1 MPEVAPHSGQTLPS
15 IDESTLTAGAGLL
28 QNQFTARPG
37 DRFGPYKVLEEIG
50 QGGCGAVFIAEQ
62 EQPVRRRVA
71 LKVIKLG
78 MDTRQVI
85 ARFEAERQALAMM
98 DHPNIAKVL
107 DAGSTDTG
115 RPFFVMELVRGIK
128 ITDYCD
134 QHKLTT
140 TDRLRLFMQVCQA
153 VQHAHQKG
161 IIHRDLKPS
170 NILVTL
176 QDGAAVPKVIDFG
189 IAKAT
194 ANQKLTDKTV
204 YTALEQFIG
213 TPAYM
218 SPEQAEMVG
227 LDIDT
232 RSDIYSLG
240 VLLYELLVGET
251 PFSSEELLSVGL
263 DDMRRTLREKDPA
276 KPSTKLNTMTQAD
289 LTAIAQHRQ
298 SEPPKLI
305 KLVRGDLDWVVMK
318 CLEKDRNRRYE
329 TANGLAM
336 DVKRYLANEPVA
348 ASPPGRIRRFQ
359 KLVRRNRLAFAAAG
373 AVLASLIIGL
383 GVSTWMFFK
392 EQQDRHQAEAERRI
406 AETEAF
412 KSQQVAQFLKDMLH
426 GLGPSVALGQDT
438 IMLRGILDKTAER
451 VSRDLKAEPMVE
463 AELRNTLG
471 DVYLELGEYQKAEAM
486 QREALAMR
494 RKWLGNE
501 HLQVAESLRDL
512 ADALRREG
520 KYAESETLLRD
531 SLAIFRKR
539 LGNGHED
546 VAGLLVLLGDVLRYE
561 GKLDEAELME
571 RQGLAMWKKMLT
583 TEDERVGVALNNLA
597 LVLRSQGK
605 LGEAEGMF
613 REALALYKKV
623 LGNENPEIAITLD
636 NLADVLLDQG
646 RWTEAE
652 TLERETLAMR
662 RELLGNENPKV
673 ADSLNKLAR
682 VLYQQGKLAEAET
695 MFHEAQAM
703 LSKLPGSESLITADV
718 LGNLAHLRQSQGEL
732 SEAETMEREALV
744 IERRLQG
751 DEGLAVGKSLA
762 HLAGILLAEKKF
774 ADAEA
779 AARECL
785 SIRERVIPGH
795 WRTFSVRSV
804 LGGSLLGQ
812 KKYAEAEPLLL
823 SGYEGMKQRETAIPA
838 ENKPLLNEALQRLV
852 ELYEQTSRSEQAA
865 ECKKELA
872 ELEKTEK

>member
-1 MPEVAPHSGQTLPS
+1 LADDASTGGQTAPS
-15 IDESTLTAGAGLL
+15 ADESTLTAGAGFP

-98 DHPNIAKVL
+98 DHPNIARVL

-134 QHKLTT
+134 QHKLST
-140 TDRLRLFMQVCQA
+140 TDRLKLFIQICQA

-176 QDGAAVPKVIDFG
+176 QDDVPTPKVIDFG
-189 IAKAT
+189 VAKAT

-263 DDMRRTLREKDPA
+263 DAMRRTLREKDPA

-305 KLVRGDLDWVVMK
+305 KLVRGDLDWIVMK
-318 CLEKDRNRRYE
+318 CLEKDRSRRYE

-336 DVKRYLANEPVA
+336 DIQRHLSNEPVVA
-348 ASPPGRIRRFQ
+348 RPQSRLYRFQ
-359 KLVRRNRLAFAAAG
+359 KVVGRNRAAFAAAAAFAG
-373 AVLASLIIGL
+373 LLIVGIL
-383 GVSTWMFFK
+383 VSTSEAVRATRAER
-392 EQQDRHQAEAERRI
+392 EQSRLRQDAVASRDSEARLRAEAQANEQK
-406 AETEAF
+406 AKTEAL
-412 KSQQVAQFLKDMLH
+412 KSEQVANFMKGMLQTVS
-426 GLGPSVALGQDT
+426 PSVALGRDT
-438 IMLRGILDKTAER
+438 TLVREVLDKTARRLDE
-451 VSRDLKAEPMVE
+451 LKNQPLIE
-463 AELRNTLG
+463 AELRNTIGEVYLALG
-471 DVYLELGEYQKAEAM
+471 DANKAEAM
-486 QREALAMR
+486 QREALALQ
-494 RKWLGNE
+494 RKTMGTENLDT
-501 HLQVAESLRDL
+501 ATSLYDL
-512 ADALRREG
+512 ARALHER
-520 KYAESETLLRD
+520 KNAESE
-531 SLAIFRKR
+531 SL
-539 LGNGHED
+539 H
-546 VAGLLVLLGDVLRYE
+546 
-561 GKLDEAELME
+561 
-571 RQGLAMWKKMLT
+571 
-583 TEDERVGVALNNLA
+583 
-597 LVLRSQGK
+597 
-605 LGEAEGMF
+605 
-613 REALALYKKV
+613 REALA
-623 LGNENPEIAITLD
+623 I
-636 NLADVLLDQG
+636 
-646 RWTEAE
+646 
-652 TLERETLAMR
+652 R
-662 RELLGNENPKV
+662 RKLLGNESPDVAASLDNLSRALRCEGKFAEAEAMQREALAIRRKAFGEQDADVATSLHNLANVLSDQNNLAEAENMHREALAIRRKLFGSEHPDVASSIYDLARVLRSERKLVEAEILQREALAVRRKLLGNDHVRV
-673 ADSLNKLAR
+673 ADSL
-682 VLYQQGKLAEAET
+682 E
-695 MFHEAQAM
+695 
-703 LSKLPGSESLITADV
+703 
-718 LGNLAHLRQSQGEL
+718 EL
-732 SEAETMEREALV
+732 SY
-744 IERRLQG
+744 
-751 DEGLAVGKSLA
+751 
-762 HLAGILLAEKKF
+762 ILLLEKNFSGAESV
-774 ADAEA
+774 
-779 AARECL
+779 ARECL
-785 SIRERVIPGH
+785 AIKEGKVADTYREFVA
-795 WRTFSVRSV
+795 RSL
-804 LGGSLLGQ
+804 LGGSLLGE
-812 KKYAEAEPLLL
+812 KNYSEAEPLLV

-838 ENKPLLNEALQRLV
+838 ENKPLLSEALRRLV
-852 ELYEQTSRSEQAA
+852 DLYEQTQRSEQAA

-872 ELEKTEK
+872 HLDKPEK